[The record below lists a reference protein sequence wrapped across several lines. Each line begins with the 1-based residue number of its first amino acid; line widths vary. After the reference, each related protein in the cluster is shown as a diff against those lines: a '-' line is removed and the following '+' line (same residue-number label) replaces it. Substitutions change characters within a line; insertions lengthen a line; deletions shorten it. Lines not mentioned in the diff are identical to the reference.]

1 MTEADKNKL
10 NFLFE
15 KVKSLYEEGK
25 FKKGYKTFVLLSL
38 YNDWISVNDLYLA
51 DQFKDDL
58 EKASEQTQTQ
68 KPKFEF
74 DIPYYDIS
82 YVKDVD
88 RIIEYQGDKT
98 LIHTEK
104 GAMDLNSNSPE
115 ITEDLINGS
124 IDVRRRNRIKKFGK
138 FIGNIINNIEKFLF
152 KKYRKSYE

>member
-1 MTEADKNKL
+1 MTEAEKNKL

-38 YNDWISVNDLYLA
+38 YNGWLNVDDLYLYK
-51 DQFKDDL
+51 QVKDDL
-58 EKASEQTQTQ
+58 KKASEQTQ

-74 DIPYYDIS
+74 DIPYYNIS
-82 YVKDVD
+82 YIKDVD

>member
-1 MTEADKNKL
+1 MTEAEKNRF
-10 NFLFE
+10 NFLFQ

-25 FKKGYKTFVLLSL
+25 FKKGYKTFVLISL
-38 YNDWISVNDLYLA
+38 YNGWLNIDDLYLYKQVN
-51 DQFKDDL
+51 DNLK
-58 EKASEQTQTQ
+58 KAGEQTQTQ

-82 YVKDVD
+82 YIKDVD
-88 RIIEYQGDKT
+88 RIIEYRGDKT

-104 GAMDLNSNSPE
+104 GAMDLNSNSPD

-124 IDVRRRNRIKKFGK
+124 IDVRRKNRIKKFGK

>member
-1 MTEADKNKL
+1 MTEVDKNRL
-10 NFLFE
+10 NLLLG

-38 YNDWISVNDLYLA
+38 YNDWLSVNDLYLA
-51 DQFKDDL
+51 NQFKDDL
-58 EKASEQTQTQ
+58 KKASEQTQ
-68 KPKFEF
+68 KPKFEL

-82 YVKDVD
+82 YIKDVD
-88 RIIEYQGDKT
+88 RIIEFQGDKT

-124 IDVRRRNRIKKFGK
+124 IDVHRRNRIKKFGK

>member
-1 MTEADKNKL
+1 MTEADKNRL
-10 NFLFE
+10 NILLE
-15 KVKSLYEEGK
+15 RVRSLYEEGK
-25 FKKGYKTFVLLSL
+25 FKKGYKTFVLINL
-38 YNDWISVNDLYLA
+38 YNDWLSVNDLYLA

-58 EKASEQTQTQ
+58 KKAGEQTQTQ

-82 YVKDVD
+82 YIKDVD

-115 ITEDLINGS
+115 ITKDLINGS
-124 IDVRRRNRIKKFGK
+124 IDVHRRNRIKKFGK

>member
-1 MTEADKNKL
+1 MTEAEKNRL
-10 NFLFE
+10 NLLLD
-15 KVKSLYEEGK
+15 KVKQLYEDGK
-25 FKKGYKTFVLLSL
+25 FKKGFKTFVLINL
-38 YNDWISVNDLYLA
+38 YNGWLNVDDLYSA
-51 DQFKDDL
+51 NQFKDDL
-58 EKASEQTQTQ
+58 KKASEQTQTQ
-68 KPKFEF
+68 KPKF
-74 DIPYYDIS
+74 DIPYYDIT
-82 YVKDVD
+82 YIKDVD

-104 GAMDLNSNSPE
+104 GAMDLSSNSPE